1 MASRKIED
9 LVPALQP
16 QALTLLEKCRARG
29 IEMRPSATLRSP
41 FEQAKLWRQSR
52 SKQTVQNKI
61 AQLRNLDAD
70 FLAFCLESV
79 GPQPSGPNVTGSI
92 PGLSWHQWGEAID
105 CFWLVNGDDVWDP
118 DLKINGLNG
127 FRVYAQEAKQM
138 GLTAGGL
145 WQNFKD
151 WPHVQL
157 KSAGSPTDV
166 MSLTDVDRIMKE
178 RFGE

>member
-1 MASRKIED
+1 
-9 LVPALQP
+9 VH
-16 QALTLLEKCRARG
+16 
-29 IEMRPSATLRSP
+29 
-41 FEQAKLWRQSR
+41 
-52 SKQTVQNKI
+52 NKI
-61 AQLRNLDAD
+61 ARLRSLDAD

-92 PGLSWHQWGEAID
+92 PGLSWHQWGEAMD
-105 CFWLVNGDDVWDP
+105 CFWLVNGDDEWSV

-127 FRVYAQEAKQM
+127 FRVYAAEARQM

-166 MSLTDVDRIMKE
+166 MSLADINRIMKE
-178 RFGE
+178 RFSA